1 MAQKSPTKAEFVA
14 TLDKLVTRML
24 SIDRQS
30 KNVVRQLSQSEYIWH
45 ESKATAQRLRAEA
58 RQTLKE
64 AVEMLNYAD
73 PVLDEE
79 DEGPGAPCTP
89 TNPNP
94 WNSKAAIEIGM
105 SLRKSATVQSVSNNG
120 MVSTSGSQ

>member
-30 KNVVRQLSQSEYIWH
+30 KNVVRRQLSQSEYIWH

-64 AVEMLNYAD
+64 AVEMLNYYAD
-73 PVLDEE
+73 PVFDEE

-89 TNPNP
+89 TLFPGK
-94 WNSKAAIEIGM
+94 WFKAHVG
-105 SLRKSATVQSVSNNG
+105 
-120 MVSTSGSQ
+120 

>member
-24 SIDRQS
+24 SIGRQS

-64 AVEMLNYAD
+64 AVEMLNYYAD
-73 PVLDEE
+73 PVFDEE

-94 WNSKAAIEIGM
+94 WSSKAAI
-105 SLRKSATVQSVSNNG
+105 ATIQSVPNNG
-120 MVSTSGSQ
+120 MVSTSGNQ